1 MEAELPKIINIDGV
15 EYEVETLSP
24 TVKRLLGIYKIWE
37 KDANDA
43 RLSLAKTEAA
53 LRDLTREIQLS
64 VKNDQAE
71 RENSKTSE

>member
-71 RENSKTSE
+71 RENSKTGE